1 MNYEAIGIVAA
12 YAATIPITSNNDIC
26 NRIQHCN
33 FGEAQAESSLMM
45 VYVNRNMLE
54 QLL

>member
-1 MNYEAIGIVAA
+1 MLTA
-12 YAATIPITSNNDIC
+12 YAATIPITSYNDIC
-26 NRIQHCN
+26 NRYQHCN
-33 FGEAQAESSLMM
+33 FDEVQAESSLMM